1 MQASIEDPAPSRA
14 KPGTALHEL
23 SIARSIV
30 ERVEE
35 ALDPGQRVLVIT
47 LEIGELS
54 GVVEVALRFCFE
66 QATCGT
72 PLAGCRLAI
81 EPVPVS
87 LFCGPCHKEFQPQR
101 SSRLVCPDCGQP
113 SGELRRGRELT
124 ILSLEVSDEATHSRA
139 S

>member
-1 MQASIEDPAPSRA
+1 M
-14 KPGTALHEL
+14 HEL

-30 ERVEE
+30 ERAQE

-47 LEIGELS
+47 LQIGELS
-54 GVVEVALRFCFE
+54 GVVEDALRFCFD
-66 QATCGT
+66 QATAGT
-72 PLAGCRLAI
+72 PLEGCRLEI

-87 LFCGPCHKEFQPQR
+87 LFCRPCQKEFQPAR
-101 SSRLVCPDCGQP
+101 SSRLVCPDCSQP

-124 ILSLEVSDEATHSRA
+124 ILSLEVSDETTHSRA